1 LNTLAHANQT
11 APAANRTGL
20 RHGLAYAAVAGVF
33 ALLMMMIPWE
43 SLSSR
48 GYFIDRAVYTEY
60 FLYGE
65 SRLDWGSYTSPSD
78 YITGEWLW
86 HWSIGYLVN
95 DLAVPIDFIFGFI
108 SFLCL
113 FTFAYFLASHGSIWA
128 VPLLVNPLIVTLAF
142 SQLRIALAFSL
153 LLAAYMSGRKIVL
166 ALAIPLTGMI
176 HTGAVLMTAIGAS
189 VWLIK
194 RTLVDRSAHY
204 VVIFAALF
212 FVGIAVAVSTG
223 TAGEV
228 VLGYFGDRRATR
240 YTGGEGTMGIRFT
253 LFWAGILTLT
263 AFQGRKFVENRVNAF
278 ALVVLAFV
286 LSSFVFGG
294 YTSRIL
300 AISLPLVLVAV
311 VNFRPPNKP
320 PGSASLY
327 LFWPAALVYVAQYHL
342 ATCRAEIK

>member
-1 LNTLAHANQT
+1 MTTFAPANRT
-11 APAANRTGL
+11 APAATRTGL
-20 RHGLAYAAVAGVF
+20 RQGLVYTTVAGVF
-33 ALLMMMIPWE
+33 ALFMMMVPWE

-48 GYFIDRAVYTEY
+48 GYFIDRAIYTEY

-65 SRLDWGSYTSPSD
+65 SRLDYSSYTSPID

-86 HWSIGYLVN
+86 HWSIGHLVH
-95 DLAVPIDFIFGFI
+95 DLAVPVDLIFGFI

-113 FTFAYFLASHGSIWA
+113 FTFAYFLASRGSIWA
-128 VPLLVNPLIVTLAF
+128 VPLLVNPLLVTLAF

-153 LLAAYMSGRKIVL
+153 LLAAYMSGRKVIL

-194 RTLVDRSAHY
+194 RMLVDRSAHY

-212 FVGIAVAVSTG
+212 FVGMAVAVSTG

-240 YTGGEGTMGIRFT
+240 YTGDVGTMGIRFT
-253 LFWAGILTLT
+253 LFWAVILTLT
-263 AFQGRKFVENRVNAF
+263 AFQGRGFLENPVNAF
-278 ALVVLAFV
+278 ALVILAFV

-294 YTSRIL
+294 YTSRML
-300 AISLPLVLVAV
+300 VISLPLVLVAMV
-311 VNFRPPNKP
+311 SFRRPINFV
-320 PGSASLY
+320 AVLLYIFLSLLHWY
-327 LFWPAALVYVAQYHL
+327 MWLD
-342 ATCRAEIK
+342 II